1 MWLELV
7 GFAYF
12 LDISV
17 FSVFKNLSVGYNCS
31 TGFDASCQEPAG
43 PLAPVVFLPASLHSI
58 KPMRCAAHAS
68 HSLPDMAHQKCEKIP
83 TREKPRGCSRAVSV
97 SEPIAGSPHMCGS
110 ISNIGF
116 ISFPRG
122 FKVFSALLGL
132 ETAEGSKRQ
141 QRRFCKLGCVPNSDI
156 CAFDAVVANRPAL
169 GKRTTWPHPAVHC

>member
-1 MWLELV
+1 MNLLDLLISWIYP
-7 GFAYF
+7 YF
-12 LDISV
+12 LFLKTSQLVTTAVQDLMQAAKS
-17 FSVFKNLSVGYNCS
+17 L
-31 TGFDASCQEPAG
+31 Q
-43 PLAPVVFLPASLHSI
+43 APWLLWSFFLPASLHSI

-116 ISFPRG
+116 ISFPQG